1 MACRRRGNRGG
12 PGPICDEPAVSEDA
26 GGAGGPPPS
35 YPQHAPGPPP
45 AYPGSAAY
53 PPPSGPPSGPPGYPS
68 YPSDAGASPGPY
80 GSPQTAPYATW
91 AVRLGGYV
99 IDAVIFLVVLVVLAV
114 IFRHSHALDVHL
126 MARKGTRRRSFSAVP
141 FLITGAL
148 WVAYGTVLC
157 GGPRGQTVGMMA
169 AGVRA
174 IDEDRGVLGYG
185 RAFGRA
191 LVEGVFR
198 LLNLLYFLL
207 GLIWVLDMLF
217 PLWDKQRQTLHDKV
231 VGSVVIRT
239 RPPG

>member
-1 MACRRRGNRGG
+1 
-12 PGPICDEPAVSEDA
+12 
-26 GGAGGPPPS
+26 
-35 YPQHAPGPPP
+35 
-45 AYPGSAAY
+45 
-53 PPPSGPPSGPPGYPS
+53 
-68 YPSDAGASPGPY
+68 
-80 GSPQTAPYATW
+80 
-91 AVRLGGYV
+91 VRLGGYV
-99 IDAVIFLVVLVVLAV
+99 IDAVISLVVLVVLAV

-198 LLNLLYFLL
+198 LLNLLYFLV
-207 GLIWVLDMLF
+207 GLVWVLDMLF
-217 PLWDKQRQTLHDKV
+217 PLWDKRRQTLHDKV